1 MVNDNKSYDA
11 DKNNKEDVKYSEGAG
26 AEKVVKGGG
35 RRRKRSREMMYGEH
49 LVQNRSVR

>member
-35 RRRKRSREMMYGEH
+35 GGEEKG
-49 LVQNRSVR
+49 VGK